1 MHCSRTFHKLALM
14 NCFDNIHY
22 LYNLF
27 RKYMYV
33 ESKYHS
39 FPVSSF
45 CKYLLYDLLQCS
57 ISLINYSTGIRW
69 FSQFFSCMSC
79 YYIRTQK
86 VHIFVFCV
94 YTCVCAFKTYNWKG
108 KCRKILLQNLKSS
121 VYKFREIIW
130 FHFISKTCIT
140 LNNFEEETCMWS
152 IIETN
157 KR

>member
-45 CKYLLYDLLQCS
+45 CKYLLYGLLQCS

-69 FSQFFSCMSC
+69 FSQFFSCLSC

-86 VHIFVFCV
+86 VHIFAHV
-94 YTCVCAFKTYNWKG
+94 YVRLKHIIQRVSVK
-108 KCRKILLQNLKSS
+108 RMLLQNLKC
-121 VYKFREIIW
+121 VYKFKEILW
-130 FHFISKTCIT
+130 FHFISKYLSLWTI
-140 LNNFEEETCMWS
+140 
-152 IIETN
+152 
-157 KR
+157 

>member
-1 MHCSRTFHKLALM
+1 MHCSCTFHKLALM

-22 LYNLF
+22 LNNLF

-45 CKYLLYDLLQCS
+45 CKYLLYGLLQCS

-69 FSQFFSCMSC
+69 FSQFFSCLSC

-86 VHIFVFCV
+86 VHIFAFCM
-94 YTCVCAFKTYNWKG
+94 YTSVCAFKTYNSKG
-108 KCRKILLQNLKSS
+108 KCKKMLLQNLKCS
-121 VYKFREIIW
+121 VYKFKEILW
-130 FHFISKTCIT
+130 FHFISKSLSLWTI
-140 LNNFEEETCMWS
+140 
-152 IIETN
+152 
-157 KR
+157 